1 MYEVRSLVA
10 DILQIGFYPT
20 IPIENP
26 YVHIYTKVS
35 SLIGMFTI
43 ISTYIRY
50 IVYMYIEEL
59 GKGKIILNL
68 ACQVALPHFGPSVS
82 LTNVSQMTAGG
93 GYIKMPIRDGFIT
106 LLKGSLPPKKQPQPF
121 RSRKVNI
128 NLTELTLFFGVTVS
142 HSFI

>member
-1 MYEVRSLVA
+1 MYEVRSLVP

-43 ISTYIRY
+43 ISTYIQY

-68 ACQVALPHFGPSVS
+68 ACQVALPHFGPSVP
-82 LTNVSQMTAGG
+82 LPNVSQMTAGG
-93 GYIKMPIRDGFIT
+93 GYIKCRCDGFIT
-106 LLKGSLPPKKQPQPF
+106 ILKGNLPKKTTSEF
-121 RSRKVNI
+121 
-128 NLTELTLFFGVTVS
+128 
-142 HSFI
+142 SFKEGKHKFNRAHFIKA

>member
-20 IPIENP
+20 SPIENP

-43 ISTYIRY
+43 ISTYIQY

-93 GYIKMPIRDGFIT
+93 GYIKTPMRWVHHEF
-106 LLKGSLPPKKQPQPF
+106 LKEASQKKQPQTF
-121 RSRKVNI
+121 HSRKVNI

-142 HSFI
+142 HSFM